1 MKRILLLFG
10 LAAVLAMPMAVS
22 AASGT
27 DGTLSV
33 RKGHA
38 TVVLKLKGTTIGRMA
53 RGTIR
58 IRDLNPY
65 DDVTAQIRH
74 CRLRYPNA
82 STVACTGKKI
92 VFRAVNGRFTV
103 RLNGSGIYLS
113 AVGRGSVTVQGLG
126 ALPASSGLM
135 SLDSGPYQPIPDELT
150 TFPIGTSA
158 SRP

>member
-1 MKRILLLFG
+1 MKRILLLLG
-10 LAAVLAMPMAVS
+10 LAAVLAMPVAVS
-22 AASGT
+22 AAAGT

-65 DDVTAQIRH
+65 DDAFPQIRH

-82 STVACTGKKI
+82 TTATCTGKKI
-92 VFRAVNGRFTV
+92 VFRVLDGRFTV
-103 RLNGSGIYLS
+103 RLKGSGIYLS
-113 AVGRGSVTVQGLG
+113 AVGRGSVTMQGLG

-135 SLDSGPYQPIPDELT
+135 SLDSGPYQPIPDVLT